1 MDSAYCGSRL
11 RTVRRLTR
19 VVNVGGVDV
28 GGLNPIRLQSM
39 TTSDTEDVAATLA
52 QCIQLAEVG
61 CEIIRITAPN
71 KAAAQALKLIHQQFR
86 AAGFQQPLVAD
97 IHFLPSAAMEAVEH
111 VEKVRV
117 NPGNYAD
124 KKKFAVREYTDA
136 QYGEELE
143 RLHEAFSPLVL
154 RAKALGRALRIGS
167 NHGSLSDRI
176 MNRFGDSPLGM
187 VESALEFVRIC
198 ESHGLRSLVLSMKSS
213 NPKVMVEAYR
223 LAALRMREEGMDYPL
238 HLGVTEAGEGED
250 ARIKSAIGI
259 GSLLADGLGDT
270 IRVSLTEDPWH
281 EIPVCRQLVKAVEAF
296 QPAAFEARR
305 APVVAS
311 EAACDGVDPYVF
323 NRRATE
329 SIVLSKSCHAGSSDV
344 PRVVV
349 RSSFS
354 LSQSALAAKEVIDAH
369 SRQREARVEGL
380 LVRYESNVDAPGL
393 AALRQGLESVV
404 QAIFVDV
411 DAVLPAE
418 FPFKGLGANLV
429 LIRTH
434 NRFSRRED
442 TRAWAE
448 ACATAGVTLAINTE
462 AEYLS
467 DIVDALKA
475 LPVGRRIVCATHNGV
490 ATHALGEHRR
500 LVSELARLGL
510 AGVPLWIR
518 TTAQQH
524 AGTGP
529 AYPDQLLHASILA
542 GGLLVDG
549 LGDLVSCE
557 VPTSFDKRLTLAYDI
572 LQGARA
578 RQTKTEYIACPSCGR
593 TLFDIQSTT
602 LKVKARTDH
611 LKGVTIAVMG
621 CIVNGPGEM
630 ADADFGYVGG
640 APGKINLYVGKTP
653 VKFNIPQEEAVDR
666 LVDLIKE
673 KGKWV
678 TP

>member
-1 MDSAYCGSRL
+1 
-11 RTVRRLTR
+11 
-19 VVNVGGVDV
+19 
-28 GGLNPIRLQSM
+28 
-39 TTSDTEDVAATLA
+39 
-52 QCIQLAEVG
+52 
-61 CEIIRITAPN
+61 
-71 KAAAQALKLIHQQFR
+71 
-86 AAGFQQPLVAD
+86 
-97 IHFLPSAAMEAVEH
+97 
-111 VEKVRV
+111 
-117 NPGNYAD
+117 
-124 KKKFAVREYTDA
+124 
-136 QYGEELE
+136 
-143 RLHEAFSPLVL
+143 
-154 RAKALGRALRIGS
+154 
-167 NHGSLSDRI
+167 
-176 MNRFGDSPLGM
+176 
-187 VESALEFVRIC
+187 
-198 ESHGLRSLVLSMKSS
+198 MKSS

-223 LAALRMREEGMDYPL
+223 LAARRMREEGMDYPL

-259 GSLLADGLGDT
+259 GALLADGLGDT

-296 QPAAFEARR
+296 QPAAIESRL
-305 APVVAS
+305 APQVVD
-311 EAACDGVDPYVF
+311 EAACGGVDPYVF

-329 SIVLSKSCHAGSSDV
+329 VIVLSKSCRAGSSDV

-369 SRQREARVEGL
+369 ARQREARVEGL
-380 LVRYESNVDAPGL
+380 LVRYESNADATGL

-404 QAIFVDV
+404 PAIFVEV
-411 DAVLPAE
+411 DATVPAE

-429 LIRTH
+429 VVRTH

-448 ACATAGVTLAINTE
+448 ACAAAGVTLAINTE

-467 DIVDALKA
+467 DIVDALTA
-475 LPVGRRIVCATHNGV
+475 LPVGQRIVCATHNGV
-490 ATHALGEHRR
+490 FAHALGEYRR
-500 LVSELARLGL
+500 MVSELARLGL

-524 AGTGP
+524 KGTGP
-529 AYPDQLLHASILA
+529 AYPDQLLHASVLA

-557 VPTSFDKRLTLAYDI
+557 VPISFDKRLTLAYDI

>member
-1 MDSAYCGSRL
+1 
-11 RTVRRLTR
+11 
-19 VVNVGGVDV
+19 
-28 GGLNPIRLQSM
+28 
-39 TTSDTEDVAATLA
+39 
-52 QCIQLAEVG
+52 
-61 CEIIRITAPN
+61 
-71 KAAAQALKLIHQQFR
+71 
-86 AAGFQQPLVAD
+86 
-97 IHFLPSAAMEAVEH
+97 
-111 VEKVRV
+111 
-117 NPGNYAD
+117 
-124 KKKFAVREYTDA
+124 
-136 QYGEELE
+136 
-143 RLHEAFSPLVL
+143 
-154 RAKALGRALRIGS
+154 
-167 NHGSLSDRI
+167 
-176 MNRFGDSPLGM
+176 
-187 VESALEFVRIC
+187 
-198 ESHGLRSLVLSMKSS
+198 
-213 NPKVMVEAYR
+213 
-223 LAALRMREEGMDYPL
+223 
-238 HLGVTEAGEGED
+238 
-250 ARIKSAIGI
+250 
-259 GSLLADGLGDT
+259 LADGLGDT

-296 QPAAFEARR
+296 QPAAIESRLV
-305 APVVAS
+305 PQVVD
-311 EAACDGVDPYVF
+311 EAACGGVDPYVF

-329 SIVLSKSCHAGSSDV
+329 VIVLSKSCRAGSSDV

-369 SRQREARVEGL
+369 ARQREARVEGL
-380 LVRYESNVDAPGL
+380 LVRYESNADATGL

-404 QAIFVDV
+404 PAIFVEVDV
-411 DAVLPAE
+411 TLPAE

-429 LIRTH
+429 VVRTH

-448 ACATAGVTLAINTE
+448 ACAAAGVTLAINTE

-467 DIVDALKA
+467 DIVDALTA
-475 LPVGRRIVCATHNGV
+475 LPVGQRIVCATHNGV
-490 ATHALGEHRR
+490 FAHALGEYRR
-500 LVSELARLGL
+500 MVSELARLGL
-510 AGVPLWIR
+510 AGIPLWIR

-524 AGTGP
+524 KGTGP
-529 AYPDQLLHASILA
+529 AYPDQLLHASVLA